1 MVIGPGKGQPGSAR
15 MHALPTISANGS
27 GFVAPRTLR
36 ILVIEDDTNWR
47 TWVESHM
54 ESAGHMVETAKD
66 GESGLAAAV
75 RFRPELILCDIE
87 MPGLDGFGVLR
98 AVRQRPALSGTPF
111 IFLTSRQ
118 ARTDQRQGM
127 TLGADDY
134 LTKPFSREE
143 LLASVAGVLAKRAP
157 LEERLQRYTEEY
169 RRELAAPWAHEL
181 LTPLN
186 GILGIASLLETDP
199 AAVSHE
205 ELRDLAHTIH
215 DSARRQQLLARKL
228 VSYFQLERLREC
240 GWSDPAAAAEAAG
253 GIEDEVL
260 GVAERANRTADL
272 QLACVRAAV
281 RVSPQWLRAAAG
293 ELAENAFK
301 FSAKGSPVVVSA
313 GPVEGLYRIE
323 VVDRGPGMAAVERAS
338 IAAFRQ
344 FGRQRQEQ
352 QGLGLGLAI
361 ARNVARLHGGSLTL
375 GAATEHDGG
384 LRAVL
389 ELPLAD

>member
-1 MVIGPGKGQPGSAR
+1 MN
-15 MHALPTISANGS
+15 ALPISAVAGGS
-27 GFVAPRTLR
+27 GSTPNRALR
-36 ILVIEDDTNWR
+36 VLVIEDDANWR
-47 TWVESHM
+47 MWIESHM
-54 ESAGHMVETAKD
+54 QSAGHTVETAAD
-66 GESGLAAAV
+66 GEAGLAVAA

-98 AVRQRPALSGTPF
+98 AVRQRPALSATPF
-111 IFLTSRQ
+111 IFLTSRL
-118 ARTDQRQGM
+118 ARPDQRQGM
-127 TLGADDY
+127 ALGADDY

-143 LLASVAGVLAKRAP
+143 LLAAIGGVFMKRAP

-186 GILGIASLLETDP
+186 GILGIASLLEAEP
-199 AAVSHE
+199 GAVSHA
-205 ELRDLAHTIH
+205 ELRELARSIH
-215 DSARRQQLLARKL
+215 ASARRQQTLARKL
-228 VSYFQLERLREC
+228 VQYFQLERLREC

-260 GVAERANRTADL
+260 GVAERANRSADL
-272 QLACVRAAV
+272 KMTCARAAV

-293 ELAENAFK
+293 ELADNAFK
-301 FSAKGSPVVVSA
+301 FSAKGTRVTVSA
-313 GPVEGLYRIE
+313 GPVEGLYRLE
-323 VVDRGPGMAAVERAS
+323 VTDQGPGMAAVERAS
-338 IAAFRQ
+338 VAAFRQ

-361 ARNVARLHGGSLTL
+361 VRNVARLHGGSLSL
-375 GAATEHDGG
+375 EAVVEGGGG

>member
-1 MVIGPGKGQPGSAR
+1 MN
-15 MHALPTISANGS
+15 ALPTFATAGS
-27 GFVAPRTLR
+27 VAKRSLR

-54 ESAGHMVETAKD
+54 ESAGHTVETAKD
-66 GESGLAAAV
+66 GEAGLEIAT

-98 AVRQRPALSGTPF
+98 AVRQRPALAGTPF
-111 IFLTSRQ
+111 IFLTSRH

-127 TLGADDY
+127 SLGADDY

-143 LLASVAGVLAKRAP
+143 LLAAVAGVLAKRAP

-169 RRELAAPWAHEL
+169 RREVAAPWAHEL

-186 GILGIASLLETDP
+186 GILGIASLLEADP

-205 ELRDLAHTIH
+205 ELRDLARSIR
-215 DSARRQQLLARKL
+215 DSARRQQALARKL
-228 VSYFQLERLREC
+228 VHYFQLERLREC
-240 GWSDPAAAAEAAG
+240 GWSDLSAAVEAAG

-260 GVAERANRTADL
+260 GVAERAGRTADL
-272 QLACVRAAV
+272 RMTCARAAV
-281 RVSPQWLRAAAG
+281 RVSPQWLRAAVG
-293 ELAENAFK
+293 ELVENAFK
-301 FSAKGSPVVVSA
+301 FSSKGSPVTVTA
-313 GPVEGLYRIE
+313 GAVDGLYRVE
-323 VVDRGPGMAAVERAS
+323 VADRGPGMAAVERAS

-344 FGRQRQEQ
+344 FGRDRNEQ

-361 ARNVARLHGGSLTL
+361 ARNVARLHGGSLGL
-375 GAATEHDGG
+375 QAGEGSEGG

-389 ELPLAD
+389 ELPLAE